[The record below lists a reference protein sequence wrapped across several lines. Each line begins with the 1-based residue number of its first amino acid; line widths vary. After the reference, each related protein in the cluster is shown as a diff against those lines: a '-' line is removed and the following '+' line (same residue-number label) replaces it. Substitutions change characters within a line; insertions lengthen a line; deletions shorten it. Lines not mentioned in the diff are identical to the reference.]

1 MKEEKYTLIPEG
13 KHYRIKATKSFFIE
27 RIGRFIEKG
36 SLGGVVYDS
45 KTLSQKGTCW
55 IFPLA
60 AVSAHAQILDDAII
74 CDHAQILDNVIVK
87 DRAYIAGNAIIRN
100 NACISN
106 NAFITGKALVSDDA
120 TISDNAVVR
129 DIANIKGNAKV
140 SGNAVVYDSALV
152 HKNARIA
159 GKATIYGSA
168 RVAGSVFEGAICR
181 GDCLIDE
188 GAIIKGNSIVTGK
201 VIIGKNI
208 IVNTNKHPIGTNLFN
223 DNEYFYELKS
233 SISSP
238 LEVNDANIYNY
249 IILPI
254 NKMDYISFSAEKL
267 YTSIGVLP
275 CYMIPFHNEKNFWK
289 YITKDMPAASQLK
302 EDLNLEEKLFYN
314 FLQEQ
319 QYDGVK
325 KIITK
330 SANAFLDYLI
340 ENNLEQKRK
349 IILNNKTTLLSCCTK
364 YLFAYFVN
372 FVLCFYAKN
381 NKLKNKAYQF
391 TPLSLKVLLNCT
403 YINIEEEKISSFSA
417 DFLYNQEL
425 IEMVCSVCKFSLA
438 WKTSTISKLKSN
450 KNILLLPRLT
460 TSDF

>member
-74 CDHAQILDNVIVK
+74 CDNAQILDNVIVK
-87 DRAYIAGNAIIRN
+87 DQACIEGNAIIRD

-106 NAFITGKALVSDDA
+106 SAFIAGKALVSDDA
-120 TISDNAVVR
+120 TISDNAIVR

-140 SGNAVVYDSALV
+140 SGNAAVYGSAMV
-152 HKNARIA
+152 HGKAWITGKATVCGSARIA
-159 GKATIYGSA
+159 G
-168 RVAGSVFEGAICR
+168 SVSENAICR

-188 GAIIKGNSIVTGK
+188 GALIKGNSIVAGK
-201 VIIGKNI
+201 VIIGKNTV
-208 IVNTNKHPIGTNLFN
+208 VNTNKHPIGINLFN
-223 DNEYFYELKS
+223 NNEYFYELKRPT
-233 SISSP
+233 SSP
-238 LEVNDANIYNY
+238 LEINDTNIYDY

-254 NKMDYISFSAEKL
+254 NKLDYILFSAEML
-267 YTSIGVLP
+267 YTSIGVFP
-275 CYMIPFHNEKNFWK
+275 CYMIPFHNEKNLWE
-289 YITKDMPAASQLK
+289 YITKGMPAAARLK
-302 EDLNLEEKLFYN
+302 EDLNLEEELFYN
-314 FLQEQ
+314 FLREQ

-325 KIITK
+325 KIIIK
-330 SANAFLDYLI
+330 SANDFLDYLI
-340 ENNLEQKRK
+340 KNSCERERK
-349 IILNNKTTLLSCCTK
+349 AILNNKTTLLSCCTK

-372 FVLCFYAKN
+372 FLACFYAKN
-381 NKLKNKAYQF
+381 NEPKNTDYQF
-391 TPLSLKVLLNCT
+391 VPLSLKFLLNYT
-403 YINIEEEKISSFSA
+403 YIDIEEEKISSFSA

-425 IEMVCSVCKFSLA
+425 IEMVCSVCKLSLA

-450 KNILLLPRLT
+450 KDILLLPRLIS
-460 TSDF
+460 SD